1 MVNEKVLMA
10 NGEVPMVNE
19 EVLER
24 VSRLAELEL
33 PKEREQV
40 LQDFQRMVEF
50 AGMLEELDI
59 SGVEPLYQVN
69 EGEAGNVFREDVV
82 MQEMEREEALGNS
95 PKRRG
100 EFFEVPKTF

>member
-1 MVNEKVLMA
+1 MVNE
-10 NGEVPMVNE
+10 N
-19 EVLER
+19 VLER

-50 AGMLEELDI
+50 AGMLEELDLN
-59 SGVEPLYQVN
+59 GVEPLYQVN
-69 EGEAGNVFREDVV
+69 EGEAGNAFREDLVTL
-82 MQEMEREEALGNS
+82 ELDREEALSNA